1 MHVPFKSYDDF
12 KFTTNRDTKFYI
24 LSYGQLNRMSPK
36 CNFYQQLQL
45 LSKYFDRTYT
55 KYYLTEKLKFSQIF
69 TFLPIYPYISKH
81 YLPTSA
87 SFAHVGSHIC
97 AIHANPPPFTPSHTL
112 ILYIHVVMYNKN
124 RRFSN
129 RAIPLAIAVFH
140 QLARREDMLQVF
152 LQRGC
157 EQEWHPQHT

>member
-1 MHVPFKSYDDF
+1 MWPNVSKWGGCRLRWILRYFKFCILYELRIISIPRSWLLHVPFKSYDDF

-36 CNFYQQLQL
+36 CNFNQQLQL

-55 KYYLTEKLKFSQIF
+55 KYHLTGKLKFSQIF

-87 SFAHVGSHIC
+87 SFARVGSQMCNDLNIWR
-97 AIHANPPPFTPSHTL
+97 N
-112 ILYIHVVMYNKN
+112 
-124 RRFSN
+124 
-129 RAIPLAIAVFH
+129 
-140 QLARREDMLQVF
+140 
-152 LQRGC
+152 
-157 EQEWHPQHT
+157 